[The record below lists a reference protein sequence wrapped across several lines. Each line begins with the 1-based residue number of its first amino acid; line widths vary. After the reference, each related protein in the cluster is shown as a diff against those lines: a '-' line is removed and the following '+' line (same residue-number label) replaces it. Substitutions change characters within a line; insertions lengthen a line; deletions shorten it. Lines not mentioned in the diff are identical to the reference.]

1 MILVLL
7 LLTILLFFLVIVTVI
22 LVLVG
27 PTLLMKPR
35 RRGAD
40 FYKHLGK
47 PSSPEEV
54 GLPYENAAV
63 RTPDGLTLDAW
74 LVKPEGPAL
83 GTVIYLHGI
92 ADCKIDGIG
101 MARWLREQR
110 YNVFLYDSRRH
121 GESGGEFCTFGYF
134 EKQDLV
140 AVIDHLTARP
150 DLGAVPIALF
160 GTSMGAAVAIQG
172 AAIDKRI
179 RAVIAENSFATLRT
193 IFDDYQKRMVK
204 LPFHYLRNLVLK
216 RSELTAG
223 FQANAVSPVE
233 AVGKIGIPLL
243 IIVAEEDHLIKAEYS
258 YRLYASAK
266 EPKELFSIEGASHSD
281 TWDVAGA
288 EYEKRI
294 LGFLGRSLA

>member
-1 MILVLL
+1 MILVLF
-7 LLTILLFFLVIVTVI
+7 LLTILVFFLVIVTLI

-35 RRGAD
+35 RRGAE

-47 PSSPEEV
+47 PSSPEEA
-54 GLPYENAAV
+54 GLPYENVAV

-74 LVKPEGPAL
+74 LVKPDEPAL

-101 MARWLREQR
+101 MARWLREQK

-140 AVIDHLTARP
+140 AVIDHLMTRA
-150 DLGAVPIALF
+150 DLSSSPIALF

-172 AAIDKRI
+172 AAIDRRI

-216 RSELTAG
+216 RSELVAG

-294 LGFLGRSLA
+294 LGFLRRSLA

>member
-1 MILVLL
+1 LM
-7 LLTILLFFLVIVTVI
+7 IVTII

-35 RRGAD
+35 KRGPE
-40 FYKHLGK
+40 FYRHLGK

-54 GLPYENAAV
+54 GLPYEKATI
-63 RTPDGLTLDAW
+63 RTPDGIRLEAW
-74 LVKPEGPAL
+74 IVKSKGPAL

-92 ADCKIDGIG
+92 ADCKTDGIR
-101 MARWLREQR
+101 MASWLREEN

-121 GESGGEFCTFGYF
+121 GESAGEFCTFGYF
-134 EKQDLV
+134 EKEDLV
-140 AVIDHLTARP
+140 AVIDYISALP
-150 DLGAVPIALF
+150 DLAGSPIALF

-172 AAIDKRI
+172 AATDKRI

-193 IFDDYQKRMVK
+193 IFDDYQRRMVK
-204 LPFHYLRNLVLK
+204 LPFHYLRNLVIK
-216 RSELTAG
+216 RSEIAAG

-243 IIVAEEDHLIKAEYS
+243 IIVAEEDHLIKSEYS
-258 YRLYASAK
+258 YRLYAAAK
-266 EPKELFSIEGASHSD
+266 EPKELFSISGASHSD

-294 LGFLGRSLA
+294 LDFLGRSLA

>member
-1 MILVLL
+1 MILILALFAILL
-7 LLTILLFFLVIVTVI
+7 LFLVIVTLI

-35 RRGAD
+35 RRGGE
-40 FYKHLGK
+40 FYRHLGK
-47 PSSPEEV
+47 PSSPEEA
-54 GLPYENAAV
+54 GLAYERTAV
-63 RTPDGLTLDAW
+63 QTPDGLNLDAW
-74 LVKPEGPAL
+74 LVKPDGPAL

-101 MARWLREQR
+101 MARWLREQQ

-121 GESGGEFCTFGYF
+121 GESDGEYCTFGYF
-134 EKQDLV
+134 EKQDLA

-150 DLGAVPIALF
+150 DLAAAPIALF

-172 AAIDKRI
+172 AAIDNRI

-216 RSELTAG
+216 RSEITAG

-233 AVGKIGIPLL
+233 AVGKIGIPIL

-258 YRLYASAK
+258 YRLYAAAK
-266 EPKELFSIEGASHSD
+266 EPKELFSISGASHSD
-281 TWDVAGA
+281 TWDIAGT
-288 EYEKRI
+288 EYERRI
-294 LGFLGRSLA
+294 LDFLRRSLA